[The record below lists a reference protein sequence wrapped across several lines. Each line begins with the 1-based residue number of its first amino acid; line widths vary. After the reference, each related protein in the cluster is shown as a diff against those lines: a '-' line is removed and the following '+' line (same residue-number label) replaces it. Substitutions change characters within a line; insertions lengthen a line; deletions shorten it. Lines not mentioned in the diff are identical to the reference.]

1 MADRTIGELRAVEE
15 ASIGSLPGI
24 GNLYDDTLVPVEQQG
39 EARKMTGAQW
49 KAYARDAAQ
58 QDVDR
63 AVQAAEDA
71 SASAREAAGYA
82 GQAGEHVQAA
92 GTAKSEA
99 ELARDEAIAA
109 RQAIEDMSVSAGSLP
124 AGSEA
129 TVVKTAAAGA
139 VNLRFGI
146 PKGEQGETGPKG
158 DQGIQGP
165 PGRDGISG
173 VAVPE
178 AGQYAF
184 NVYERGHLMLSY
196 TGTEAPDF
204 EIRED
209 GHLYL
214 NIA

>member
-24 GNLYDDTLVPVEQQG
+24 GNLYDDTLIPVEQQG
-39 EARKMTGAQW
+39 EAHKMTGAQW
-49 KAYARDAAQ
+49 KAYAKDAAQ

-71 SASAREAAGYA
+71 SASVREAAGYA
-82 GQAGEHVQAA
+82 GQAGQHAEAA
-92 GTAKSEA
+92 GAAKSGA
-99 ELARDEAIAA
+99 ELARDEAGAA

-129 TVVKTAAAGA
+129 TVVKTAAGGS

-146 PKGEQGETGPKG
+146 PRGEQGKPGPPG
-158 DQGIQGP
+158 ADGIQGP
-165 PGRDGISG
+165 PGKDGING

-184 NVYERGHLMLSY
+184 NVDERGHLMLSY
-196 TGTEAPDF
+196 TGSEAPDF

-214 NIA
+214 NIS